1 MGLYNNYYRN
11 GLNIKIRGIYYN
23 IMIVYKFLF
32 IVNSLFSSALV
43 NNNVRLYRNKNVIM
57 RRNKY
62 TPLMSFNNTSNNDL
76 NEPDIIE
83 KYSNWFGWFP
93 PEKKW
98 KSVRFTVYSIL
109 AGYMLGEGI
118 QNLIDYSNSPNLDF

>member
-1 MGLYNNYYRN
+1 
-11 GLNIKIRGIYYN
+11 
-23 IMIVYKFLF
+23 MIVYKFLF

-43 NNNVRLYRNKNVIM
+43 NNNVRLYSNKNVIM

-93 PEKKW
+93 REKKW